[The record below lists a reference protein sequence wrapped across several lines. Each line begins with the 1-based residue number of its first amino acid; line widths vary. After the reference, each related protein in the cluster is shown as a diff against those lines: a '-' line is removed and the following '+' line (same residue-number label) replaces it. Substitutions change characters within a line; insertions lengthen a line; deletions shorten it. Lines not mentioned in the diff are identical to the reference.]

1 VSAVAS
7 QSVPTAEMKRVACE
21 QRLDFVAT
29 VNTDGTPNASPKATF
44 IVLDDATICF
54 GDKG

>member
-1 VSAVAS
+1 
-7 QSVPTAEMKRVACE
+7 MKRVVCE
-21 QRLDFVAT
+21 QRLDFVAM
-29 VNTDGTPNASPKATF
+29 VNTDGTPKASPKATF